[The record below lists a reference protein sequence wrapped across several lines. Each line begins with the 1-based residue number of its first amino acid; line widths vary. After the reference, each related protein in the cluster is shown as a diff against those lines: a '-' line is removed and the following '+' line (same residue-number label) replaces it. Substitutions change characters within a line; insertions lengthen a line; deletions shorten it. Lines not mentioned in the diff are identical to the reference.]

1 MKQTEDVLIF
11 SEGGASAA
19 SAKAGNNMTYNPQ
32 GLEPKVVVRK
42 NGKNRLGKFL
52 SNEEFLG
59 KNNSLLGDKE
69 YSQKFTN
76 YPKEIIE
83 FGMDTDTIHPTQKPV
98 LLMEYL
104 VKTYSNEGEV
114 VLDNAMGSGST
125 GVACMNT
132 NRKFIGIELN
142 TDYFNNAKERIE
154 KIKNNTLF

>member
-1 MKQTEDVLIF
+1 
-11 SEGGASAA
+11 
-19 SAKAGNNMTYNPQ
+19 
-32 GLEPKVVVRK
+32 
-42 NGKNRLGKFL
+42 
-52 SNEEFLG
+52 
-59 KNNSLLGDKE
+59 LGDKE

-83 FGMDTDTIHPTQKPV
+83 FGMDTETIHPTQKPV

-142 TDYFNNAKERIE
+142 EKYFNLAKERIQKTE
-154 KIKNNTLF
+154 NNFLV